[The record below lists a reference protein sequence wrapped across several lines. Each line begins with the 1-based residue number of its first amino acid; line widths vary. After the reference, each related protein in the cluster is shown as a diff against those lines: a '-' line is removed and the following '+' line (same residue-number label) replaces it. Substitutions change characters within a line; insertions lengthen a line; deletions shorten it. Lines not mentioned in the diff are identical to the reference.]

1 MNIGTVSERSGVPTK
16 TIRYYE
22 DIGLF
27 TPKRS
32 ANGYR
37 YFEETDLHK
46 LAFIGR
52 ARALGFS
59 IADCRKLVSLYED
72 SSRAS
77 AEVKAVAES
86 HLKAIDAKISQ
97 LESMRLTLSRLVNSC
112 AGNNR
117 PECPILEDLAREQL

>member
-22 DIGLF
+22 DIGLI
-27 TPKRS
+27 TPTRS

-37 YFEETDLHK
+37 YFEDADLHK

-72 SSRAS
+72 SSRES
-77 AEVKAVAES
+77 AEVKAVAKS
-86 HLKAIDAKISQ
+86 HLIAIDAKISQ
-97 LESMRLTLSRLVNSC
+97 LEGMRTTLSKLINSC
-112 AGNNR
+112 TGNNR
-117 PECPILEDLAREQL
+117 PECPILEDLSRSEI

>member
-1 MNIGTVSERSGVPTK
+1 MNIGTVSERSGVSTK

-22 DIGLF
+22 DIGLI
-27 TPKRS
+27 TPTRS
-32 ANGYR
+32 GNGYR
-37 YFEETDLHK
+37 YFEDTDLHK

-77 AEVKAVAES
+77 AEVKAVTES

-97 LESMRLTLSRLVNSC
+97 LEGMRSTLRQLVSSC
-112 AGNNR
+112 AGNER
-117 PECPILEDLAREQL
+117 PECPILEDLARS